1 MSDFRT
7 LTNNLKKF
15 VSSLK
20 LKKNREESHLFI
32 AEGINLCKELLNSNY
47 KTEFI
52 IVRSGF
58 SKETEFILNQ
68 YIAKGIDVYISRKQQ
83 FDQLCETKTPQD
95 ILAVVRMAETKEK
108 NEGPFIALDGINDPG
123 NLGTIIRTADW
134 FGFYNIILGNSS
146 VDKFNSKTI
155 RASMGS
161 FFRTNI
167 ITAKNLSE
175 YLKSNYH
182 NYDIYGASLDASIK
196 MESIKL
202 KKKFGLVFGNESN
215 GISESTKK
223 ILTKEFIIGGFGKAE
238 SLNVAVS
245 IGIALYYFSNINKIY

>member
-1 MSDFRT
+1 MSDLKT

-20 LKKNREESHLFI
+20 LRKNREESHLFI
-32 AEGINLCKELLNSNY
+32 AEGLKLCNEVFNSNY

-52 IVRSGF
+52 VVRSGF
-58 SKETEFILNQ
+58 SKETEKLLNQ
-68 YIAKGIDVYISRKQQ
+68 FLIKGVDVYISRKQQ

-95 ILAVVRMAETKEK
+95 ILAVVRMSEKENK
-108 NEGPFIALDGINDPG
+108 AQGPFIALDGISDPG

-134 FGFYNIILGNSS
+134 FGFSNIILGNSS

-161 FFRTNI
+161 FFRMNI

-175 YLKSNYH
+175 FIKSNYPD
-182 NYDIYGASLDASIK
+182 YDIYGACLDTKLK
-196 MESIKL
+196 MEKIKPN
-202 KKKFGLVFGNESN
+202 KNFGLVFGNESN
-215 GISESTKK
+215 GISKETET
-223 ILTKEFIIGGFGKAE
+223 ILTKKFIISGFGRAE
-238 SLNVAVS
+238 SLNVGVS
-245 IGIALYYFSNINKIY
+245 VGIALYYFSNFNKIY

>member
-1 MSDFRT
+1 MSDLKT

-20 LKKNREESHLFI
+20 LRKNREESHLFI
-32 AEGINLCKELLNSNY
+32 AEGINLCKEVLNSNY
-47 KTEFI
+47 KPEFI

-58 SKETEFILNQ
+58 SKETEIILNK
-68 YIAKGIDVYISRKQQ
+68 YITRGIEVFISRKQQ
-83 FDQLCETKTPQD
+83 FDQLCDTKTPQD
-95 ILAVVRMAETKEK
+95 IIAVVRMSEK
-108 NEGPFIALDGINDPG
+108 NDKPDGPFIALDGINDPG

-134 FGFYNIILGNSS
+134 FGFNNIILGNSS

-175 YLKSNYH
+175 YLKSNYQ
-182 NYDIYGASLDASIK
+182 NFDIYGASLEASSR
-196 MESIKL
+196 MESL
-202 KKKFGLVFGNESN
+202 KPKRNFGLVFGNESN

-223 ILTKEFIIGGFGKAE
+223 ILTKEFIISGFGKAE

-245 IGIALYYFSNINKIY
+245 VGIALYYFSKINKIY

>member
-1 MSDFRT
+1 MSDLRT

-20 LKKNREESHLFI
+20 LRKNREESHLFI
-32 AEGINLCKELLNSNY
+32 AEGINLCREVLNSNY

-58 SKETEFILNQ
+58 SKETENILNQ
-68 YIAKGIDVYISRKQQ
+68 YISRGIEVYISRKQQ

-95 ILAVVRMAETKEK
+95 ILAVVRMSEK
-108 NEGPFIALDGINDPG
+108 NDKPEGPFIALDGISDPG

-134 FGFYNIILGNSS
+134 FGFNTIILGNSS

-167 ITAKNLSE
+167 MTVKNLFE
-175 YLKSNYH
+175 FLKSNYP
-182 NYDIYGASLDASIK
+182 NYDIYGASLDASTK

-202 KKKFGLVFGNESN
+202 KSNFGLVFGNESN

-223 ILTKEFIIGGFGKAE
+223 ILTKEFIIEGFGKAE

-245 IGIALYYFSNINKIY
+245 VGIALYYFTKINKIY